1 MNPRNGRR
9 HPRIAQ
15 EHIVSAVPIAKPDET
30 IGHVEARL
38 IGESKSLET
47 INYVYVVQDDG
58 TLVGVFSIKELFR
71 QPKTAHVRDIMKRE
85 PLTVYP
91 KTNQARVARLAIKHS
106 IKAVPVVD
114 KQQHLLG
121 VVPSDAIFHILE
133 QEHTTNFLRLAGVHS
148 PHMDGMELSRIPI
161 ASLFW
166 RRFPWLI
173 VGLLGGMGAA
183 FVVEYFER
191 ASASEVLIIAF
202 IPAVVYIADAVG
214 SQTQT
219 IFIRALALEEKLNV
233 RLYAWREA
241 RVGML
246 LALSL
251 GLIAGSLVFLRWQAG
266 AVGLVIATSFFV
278 TILIAM
284 TIALLLPLLF
294 RKLKWDPAVASGPF
308 ATVIRDITT
317 LVIYFTIA
325 ERILAMVG

>member
-1 MNPRNGRR
+1 MSGHDERM
-9 HPRIAQ
+9 HARIAQ
-15 EHIVSAVPIAKPDET
+15 EYVVSAVPTAKPDET
-30 IGHVEARL
+30 IGHAETRL
-38 IGESKSLET
+38 ISESKSLET
-47 INYVYVVQDDG
+47 INYVYVVEDDG
-58 TLVGVFSIKELFR
+58 ALVGVFSIKELFR
-71 QPKTAHVRDIMKRE
+71 QPKTAHARDIMHRE

-91 KTNQARVARLAIKHS
+91 KTHQARVAQIAIKHG

-114 KQQHLLG
+114 KRHHLMG
-121 VVPSDAIFHILE
+121 VVPSDAIFKILQ
-133 QEHTTNFLRLAGVHS
+133 QEHTTNFLRMAGVHV
-148 PHMDGMELSRIPI
+148 PRIDGADLSRMPI
-161 ASLFW
+161 FSLFR
-166 RRFPWLI
+166 RRFPWLV

-191 ASASEVLIIAF
+191 ASVSEVLIVAF

-219 IFIRALALEEKLNV
+219 IFIRALALEEKLDV

-251 GLIAGSLVFLRWQAG
+251 GLIAGSLVFLRWQTG

-284 TIALLLPLLF
+284 TIAILLPLLF

-325 ERILAMVG
+325 EKILAMTG

>member
-1 MNPRNGRR
+1 MNHRHSQK

-15 EHIVSAVPIAKPDET
+15 EHVVSAVPTAKPDET

-47 INYVYVVQDDG
+47 INYVYVVKDDE

-71 QPKTAHVRDIMKRE
+71 QPKTAHVRDIMNRA

-121 VVPSDAIFHILE
+121 VVPSDAIFRILE
-133 QEHTTNFLRLAGVHS
+133 QEHTRNFLRFAGVQI
-148 PHMDGMELSRIPI
+148 PHMDGADLSNIPI
-161 ASLFW
+161 FSLFQ

-191 ASASEVLIIAF
+191 ASVSEVLIIAF

-219 IFIRALALEEKLNV
+219 IFIRALALEEKLDV
-233 RLYAWREA
+233 KRYAWREA
-241 RVGML
+241 RVGFL

-251 GLIAGSLVFLRWQAG
+251 GLIAGGLVFLRWQTG

-325 ERILAMVG
+325 EKILNVMR

>member
-1 MNPRNGRR
+1 MNGYAGTAR
-9 HPRIAQ
+9 PRIAQ
-15 EHIVSAVPIAKPDET
+15 DYIESAVPTAGADET

-38 IGESKSLET
+38 IAQSKTLET
-47 INYVYVVQDDG
+47 INYVYIVKDDG
-58 TLVGVFSIKELFR
+58 TLTGVFSIKELFR
-71 QPKTAHVRDIMKRE
+71 QPKTAHVRDVMKRDVV
-85 PLTVYP
+85 TVYP
-91 KTNQARVARLAIKHS
+91 KTKQAHVARLAIKHS

-114 KQQHLLG
+114 KQHHLLG
-121 VVPSDAIFHILE
+121 VVPSDAIFKILQ
-133 QEHTTNFLRLAGVHS
+133 QEHTTDFLRLAGVHA
-148 PHMDGMELSRIPI
+148 PYADGMDLSTIPI

-191 ASASEVLIIAF
+191 ASVSDILIVAF

-219 IFIRALALEEKLNV
+219 IFIRALALEEKLDLN
-233 RLYAWREA
+233 RYAWREA
-241 RVGML
+241 RVGFL
-246 LALSL
+246 LASAL
-251 GLIAGSLVFLRWQAG
+251 GLTAGGLVFLRWQTG
-266 AVGLVIATSFFV
+266 AIGLVIATSFFV

-284 TIALLLPLLF
+284 TIALFLPWLF

-325 ERILAMVG
+325 EKILTALR

>member
-1 MNPRNGRR
+1 MSAQTGGTR
-9 HPRIAQ
+9 PRIAQ
-15 EHIVSAVPIAKPDET
+15 EHIVGAIPTAKADET

-47 INYVYVVQDDG
+47 INYVYVIKDDG
-58 TLVGVFSIKELFR
+58 TLTGVFSIKELFR
-71 QPKTAHVRDIMKRE
+71 QPKSAHVKDVMKQDVV
-85 PLTVYP
+85 TVYP
-91 KTNQARVARLAIKHS
+91 KTKQARVAQLAIKHS

-114 KQQHLLG
+114 KQHHLLG
-121 VVPSDAIFHILE
+121 VVPSDAIFHILQE
-133 QEHTTNFLRLAGVHS
+133 EHTADFLRMAGVQTLHA
-148 PHMDGMELSRIPI
+148 DGMELSTIPI

-191 ASASEVLIIAF
+191 ASVADILIVAF

-219 IFIRALALEEKLNV
+219 IFIRALALEEKLDLQ
-233 RLYAWREA
+233 RYAWREA
-241 RVGML
+241 RVGFL
-246 LALSL
+246 LASAL
-251 GLIAGSLVFLRWQAG
+251 GLTAGGLVFLRWQTG
-266 AVGLVIATSFFV
+266 AIGLVIATSFFV

-284 TIALLLPLLF
+284 TIALFLPWLF
-294 RKLKWDPAVASGPF
+294 RRLKWDPAIASGPF

-317 LVIYFTIA
+317 LVLYFMIA
-325 ERILAMVG
+325 ERILALVG